1 MRPKSARKIS
11 RRTYK
16 LYRRIKHQWPVW
28 AFLACWLPQVG
39 GQTVLTNKKV
49 ETVKVQHVGPMAVS
63 DQMVLANI
71 QTETGDTFSAAR
83 INQDVKNLLGTGY
96 FYNVDVAWE
105 VNENGVELVYAV
117 QGKPKLTEIR
127 FEGNE
132 RIKERRL
139 RKKVTSK
146 VGDPIDEKKL
156 FSDARDL
163 EEFYQKKGYQNTTVE
178 YQPNII
184 EERGQGTVTFKVVEA
199 PKVRIAEVNFVGAT
213 AFKQKKLRR
222 VIKTRERWAFS
233 WLTGS
238 GVLKEDQFAED
249 QEKLR
254 QHYWDNGFVDFAIK
268 EIQYEHPEEDR
279 MIINIHVFE
288 GNQYLVG
295 DLRVQGHTVYPT
307 EEILFWASGKGP
319 VERLGMNKGDV
330 FTPQGLEENRQALED
345 LYEGDGY
352 LTPKNQGE
360 TRIRE
365 IKTANTEKGSIDLDY
380 QIDEGDQSYIEK
392 IEIRGNTKTK
402 DKVLRRELA
411 VAPGEPFNM
420 VRARLSQQR
429 LEGLRYF
436 ESVELSVEPTDI
448 PDRKNMVI
456 SVEERTTGN
465 FVVGAGFNSIENLVA
480 FTELSQGNFDLFK
493 PPLFQGGGQKL
504 RLRAQVGTRMQDYQL
519 TFIEP
524 WLMDRKLEY
533 QHDLYHRE
541 LDYVSSVF
549 DERRT
554 GTQIGLRKTLGSD
567 FIIGGVDYTVENI
580 GIENVDP
587 TASYFFRKQEGDFM
601 VSKIGSS
608 LSYDSRGGGFLPSS
622 GQLTRLRSQLAGGPL
637 GAEVDVYKLEL
648 TSKHYFKGLGS
659 GHIIELL
666 GEIGVADAYAN
677 TDTVPLFDRWWLGG
691 LRNLRGFKFR
701 EVGPKDAN
709 DEPFG
714 GSTYWFASAE
724 YSIPIIERLRF
735 AVFYDIGMVYQ
746 DPYSFDSNVVDPNPI
761 RGGAPIGLD
770 TGAYNDNF
778 GFGIRL
784 NLPIGPLR
792 LDYGIPVT
800 SDHVND
806 SGGRFNFGVG
816 WERPF

>member
-1 MRPKSARKIS
+1 
-11 RRTYK
+11 
-16 LYRRIKHQWPVW
+16 
-28 AFLACWLPQVG
+28 
-39 GQTVLTNKKV
+39 VLTNKKV

-319 VERLGMNKGDV
+319 VERLGMNKGDI

-601 VSKIGSS
+601 VSKVGSS

-637 GAEVDVYKLEL
+637 GAAVDVYKLEL

-746 DPYSFDSNVVDPNPI
+746 DPYSFDSNVIDPNPI